1 MDREIQKAVFTLANI
16 DQAIGS
22 AEETESP
29 RDALAGAVGVVFLTV
44 ATAGIVFSGRLGS
57 GLVLG
62 RARSGR
68 WSAPSAIMLVGFG
81 GGLQLGVEV
90 ADIVIVIDSRDAL
103 DALCDSAQLAV
114 ATKATATAGS
124 AGRMANRSGLT
135 NKRGPSDQPVSRMR
149 VYSQSR
155 GLFAGV
161 ALDTGL
167 LISRPDLNAQFYGS
181 ELPVQE
187 LLLGRYPAPKG
198 ARELYEALDAATA
211 SASTSRQSHAASEG
225 IDNDEP
231 NPFAATADDTH
242 GMPSTNA
249 SADLPS
255 SSSFGVDN
263 DEQELSV

>member
-16 DQAIGS
+16 DDAMGS

-44 ATAGIVFSGRLGS
+44 ATAGFVFSGRLGS
-57 GLVLG
+57 GLAMG
-62 RARSGR
+62 RSRSGK

-90 ADIVIVIDSRDAL
+90 ADIVIVINSRDAL

-114 ATKATATAGS
+114 ATKATATAGT
-124 AGRMANRSGLT
+124 AGRMANKSGLT
-135 NKRGPSDQPVSRMR
+135 NKRGPADQPVSRMR
-149 VYSQSR
+149 VYSKSR

-187 LLLGRYPAPKG
+187 LLLGRYPPPEG
-198 ARELYEALDAATA
+198 ASALYEALDAATA
-211 SASTSRQSHAASEG
+211 NASPGRQSHAAG
-225 IDNDEP
+225 DDEP
-231 NPFAATADDTH
+231 NPFAAAVDEARGATPTH
-242 GMPSTNA
+242 
-249 SADLPS
+249 SADLPGN
-255 SSSFGVDN
+255 SSFCVD
-263 DEQELSV
+263 DEEPELSV